1 MADVVVD
8 CDAEGLLCPL
18 PVLRAARA
26 LRALPPGA
34 LLRLTATDRASWI
47 DVPHF
52 CAEGGHTLLSAD
64 EEGARLIYLIR
75 RGDDPAAG

>member
-1 MADVVVD
+1 MTAWDTD

-26 LRALPPGA
+26 LRQMPPGA
-34 LLRLTATDRASWI
+34 ILRLAATDRASWI

-52 CAEGGHTLLSAD
+52 CAETGHSLLSAED
-64 EEGARLIYLIR
+64 DGTRLIYLIR
-75 RGDDPAAG
+75 RGPEGDA